1 MTTRYLTT
9 KRMLGVALAII
20 AISFTLWMGSSTGDV
35 TASTSPPVDE
45 AAIKTCLD
53 EMGATVVTDEF
64 GNVGSD
70 KSSSAV
76 DECLAL
82 GHDTSANT
90 LAATSELVELSVA
103 EEAAAFDTN
112 ADTFHACMEIAGYE
126 LDIADDG
133 RSYAVD
139 DELYDDPKYL
149 AVERECDLDA
159 QEAEMD
165 LRAELAE

>member
-1 MTTRYLTT
+1 
-9 KRMLGVALAII
+9 MLGVALAIG

-90 LAATSELVELSVA
+90 LTPLQSLS
-103 EEAAAFDTN
+103 N
-112 ADTFHACMEIAGYE
+112 SQSP
-126 LDIADDG
+126 
-133 RSYAVD
+133 R
-139 DELYDDPKYL
+139 K
-149 AVERECDLDA
+149 
-159 QEAEMD
+159 
-165 LRAELAE
+165 LRPSTPTPTRFTRVWK